1 MPLYL
6 SLLFALFTTF
16 HSVFMLSNSKF
27 LSNNELS
34 KDFKIQSL
42 IDQIEKLSEENKHP
56 KDIIFDTK
64 ESLNSPAWIDSYKK
78 STNYI
83 SVDIFCLLFHSI

>member
-1 MPLYL
+1 MLLYL
-6 SLLFALFTTF
+6 SLLFALFTIL
-16 HSVFMLSNSKF
+16 HSVFMLSNSKS
-27 LSNNELS
+27 LSNIELS

-42 IDQIEKLSEENKHP
+42 IDQIEKLSEENKHL

-78 STNYI
+78 LTNYI
-83 SVDIFCLLFHSI
+83 SVDIFCLLFHYI

>member
-1 MPLYL
+1 
-6 SLLFALFTTF
+6 
-16 HSVFMLSNSKF
+16 MLSNSKS
-27 LSNNELS
+27 LSNIELS

-42 IDQIEKLSEENKHP
+42 IDQIEKLSEENKNL

-64 ESLNSPAWIDSYKK
+64 ESLNSPAWIDSYRK

-83 SVDIFCLLFHSI
+83 SVKIFYLLFNWI